1 SSGRSTCSRCGA
13 PPEALPR
20 PSCGGTWTTPASPR
34 RCRSGRSPARRAG
47 PIAWISAGRIGTRES
62 RSMASAPIRAPS
74 SWSGIWPARTTCSP
88 PASSSAGSPAA
99 RSAATRRRWLKRSA
113 ASSAFCEDP
122 RGESPRGSSQRKR
135 RYPSRMQVRPS
146 RSEFE
151 RLAADHTVVPVST
164 TFVADRETPVSA
176 FEKLAGT
183 QPGFLLESVEG
194 GENWGRWS
202 FVGWDPAFSVTSREG
217 SVAVDRPGLELRGDD
232 PLSVLEDL
240 VARHSVPAIDGLP
253 PLHSG
258 LVGYMAFDVVRDVEH
273 LPDRPPDDRGLPE
286 MVWHFVGS
294 LAAFD
299 RVDQTITLVRN
310 VFVDEG
316 GTYDDAVAALEE
328 AVARLGA
335 GSPYTPTP
343 VGPAPEPPPWTSTF
357 TREDFVAAVEEAK
370 DRIRA
375 GDAFQIVLSQRLATE
390 APDDCF
396 DVYRALRLI

>member
-1 SSGRSTCSRCGA
+1 
-13 PPEALPR
+13 
-20 PSCGGTWTTPASPR
+20 
-34 RCRSGRSPARRAG
+34 
-47 PIAWISAGRIGTRES
+47 
-62 RSMASAPIRAPS
+62 
-74 SWSGIWPARTTCSP
+74 
-88 PASSSAGSPAA
+88 
-99 RSAATRRRWLKRSA
+99 
-113 ASSAFCEDP
+113 
-122 RGESPRGSSQRKR
+122 
-135 RYPSRMQVRPS
+135 MQVRPS

-151 RLAADHTVVPVST
+151 RLAAEHTVVPVST

-176 FEKLAGT
+176 FEKLAGSD
-183 QPGFLLESVEG
+183 PGFLLESVEG

-202 FVGWDPAFSVTSREG
+202 FVGWDPVFTLVARDGESALEG
-217 SVAVDRPGLELRGDD
+217 DGPELADGD
-232 PLSVLEDL
+232 PLAVLEDL
-240 VARHSVPAIDGLP
+240 VARHTVPDLEGLP

-258 LVGYMAFDVVRDVEH
+258 AVGYLAFDAVRYVEH
-273 LPDRPPDDRGLPE
+273 LPQRPADDRNLPE

-310 VFVDEG
+310 VFVDQG
-316 GTYDDAVAALEE
+316 HDYDSAVASLEE

-375 GDAFQIVLSQRLATE
+375 GDAFQIV
-390 APDDCF
+390 
-396 DVYRALRLI
+396 